1 MRPWKQYLLLVSLT
15 INVIAI
21 FSAVLSFLD
30 YQQVESLRRQR
41 PFRILCDG
49 GGHMYTQDG
58 APVRLIIGDTEITAE
73 KGCPARW
80 TSPR

>member
-1 MRPWKQYLLLVSLT
+1 MKPWKQYLLLVSLT
-15 INVIAI
+15 INVIAM

-41 PFRILCDG
+41 PSRILCDG
-49 GGHMYTQDG
+49 DGHMYTQDG
-58 APVRLIIGDTEITAE
+58 APVRLIIGHTEITAE

-80 TSPR
+80 SSPR